1 MFNSNSEKHLSTLH
15 YWHARE
21 NCWHLMLLRYS
32 FNPFVPSAT
41 TQHFM
46 AAYFIMSINAILF
59 LNVLGILT
67 SELLWK
73 MLKEGKRI
81 LRSAIFLNQKTH
93 KTENINQ
100 LLSKLSENDLLIYQW
115 VKQPVIISDKMIF
128 FSVH

>member
-21 NCWHLMLLRYS
+21 NCWHLSLRYS

-81 LRSAIFLNQKTH
+81 LRSAIFLYQKTH